1 MTKETKGKINSNL
14 KELKKWFDSVYRGK
28 PVELRLDDE
37 DFYVWKGSIE
47 IHKSLV
53 KEQGLLR
60 EAI

>member
-37 DFYVWKGSIE
+37 DFYVLMF
-47 IHKSLV
+47 KSYD
-53 KEQGLLR
+53 ELLKHVR
-60 EAI
+60 N